1 MKRTLGLLL
10 LFLCAAALLPTSAR
24 ADAGGWPTAT
34 PTVTPTSTTA
44 VITLPTLTPV
54 TAATITPTTPPDD
67 PYPAVNSGSM
77 ITPPA
82 LAPLPDESGKALP
95 VQSASGSAQGSAQS
109 ASQSSGSLLGGGV
122 ACWPLAII
130 ALLVGIAILNWMRSG
145 IRRGT

>member
-1 MKRTLGLLL
+1 MKRSLALLML
-10 LFLCAAALLPTSAR
+10 LLCAAVLLPTPAW

-34 PTVTPTSTTA
+34 PTVTPTSTTV

-54 TAATITPTTPPDD
+54 TAVTETPTATSVN
-67 PYPAVNSGSM
+67 PYPAVDSGSM

-82 LAPLPDESGKALP
+82 LTPLPDESGKALP
-95 VQSASGSAQGSAQS
+95 NQSASGSAQGSAQS
-109 ASQSSGSLLGGGV
+109 ASQSSNSLLGGGV